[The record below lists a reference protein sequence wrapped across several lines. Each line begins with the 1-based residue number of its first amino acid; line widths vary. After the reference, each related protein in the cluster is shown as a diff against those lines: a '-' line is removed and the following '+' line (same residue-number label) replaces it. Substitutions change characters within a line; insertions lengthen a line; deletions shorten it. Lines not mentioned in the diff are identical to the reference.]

1 MGTTKVVL
9 WLQLDFSL
17 SNGADST
24 ATGAGVLVSPL
35 PQDAS
40 ADRAGPPFGAGNSRV
55 ESSSADHQHQLTII
69 KRRNVVST
77 PAGWYPQP
85 DGQQRYWDGEQWTEH
100 TAPGAATPV
109 TAPGTGA
116 EPPRPLSENEH
127 VNPMGDRVTRA
138 PQSVGAPVQVK
149 GSNGLAV
156 AGFVLALLGALS
168 SFIPIVNLG
177 GDFLALLG
185 LIFGIIGL
193 VQSGKRGAGKGLAI
207 AAIIL
212 AVAAFV
218 ISIVVNM
225 TTVAAVNTAVKNI
238 NTGQSTPAPVTGKIG
253 QTVKDGSFT
262 FVVNAVKCG
271 MTTSGGPLP
280 SKPQGQFCAVNVTVT
295 NHSTKAQIFD
305 ALDVKGFIGD
315 SKYEADPVASAMVNP
330 NTFLTSINP
339 GNSITAT
346 VLIDVPVGKQLDTVE
361 LHDSLFSTGT
371 SVSVK

>member
-1 MGTTKVVL
+1 
-9 WLQLDFSL
+9 
-17 SNGADST
+17 
-24 ATGAGVLVSPL
+24 
-35 PQDAS
+35 
-40 ADRAGPPFGAGNSRV
+40 
-55 ESSSADHQHQLTII
+55 
-69 KRRNVVST
+69 VST

-85 DGQQRYWDGEQWTEH
+85 DGRQRYWDGEQWTEH
-100 TAPGAATPV
+100 FAPNAATPV
-109 TAPGTGA
+109 TTPATGGESA
-116 EPPRPLSENEH
+116 HPSFGDEH
-127 VNPMGDRVTRA
+127 VNPMGGQSTPA
-138 PQSVGAPVQVK
+138 PQVVPAQVDVK
-149 GSNGLAV
+149 GPNGLAV

-185 LIFGIIGL
+185 LIFGIVGL
-193 VQSGKRGAGKGLAI
+193 VQSGKRGAGKGLAV

-238 NTGQSTPAPVTGKIG
+238 DTGQGTPAAVTGKLG
-253 QTVKDGSFT
+253 QAVKDGSFT
-262 FVVNAVKCG
+262 FVVHSVKCG
-271 MTTSGGPLP
+271 ITTSGGSLP
-280 SKPQGQFCAVNVTVT
+280 SKPQGEFCAVSVSVT
-295 NHSTKAQIFD
+295 NHGTKAQTFD
-305 ALDVKGFIGD
+305 ALEVKGFIAG
-315 SKYEADPVASAMVNP
+315 SKYEADAGASAMANP

-339 GNSITAT
+339 GNAINAI

>member
-1 MGTTKVVL
+1 M
-9 WLQLDFSL
+9 
-17 SNGADST
+17 
-24 ATGAGVLVSPL
+24 
-35 PQDAS
+35 
-40 ADRAGPPFGAGNSRV
+40 
-55 ESSSADHQHQLTII
+55 SS
-69 KRRNVVST
+69 

-85 DGQQRYWDGEQWTEH
+85 DGQQRYWDGERWTEH
-100 TAPGAATPV
+100 TAPGAAPPV
-109 TAPGTGA
+109 TAPITAA
-116 EPPRPLSENEH
+116 EPPRPLSGNEH
-127 VNPMGDRVTRA
+127 VNAVGDPPARA
-138 PQSVGAPVQVK
+138 PQSVGTPAQVK

-185 LIFGIIGL
+185 LIFGIIGF

-212 AVAAFV
+212 AVAAFL

-238 NTGQSTPAPVTGKIG
+238 NTGQGTPAPVTGTIG
-253 QTVKDGSFT
+253 QSVKDGSFT

-271 MTTSGGPLP
+271 MTTSGGSLP
-280 SKPQGQFCAVNVTVT
+280 SKPQGQFCAVNVSVT
-295 NHSTKAQIFD
+295 NHGTKVQIFD

-346 VLIDVPVGKQLDTVE
+346 VLIDVPVGKALDTVE